1 MRIRRSTERWFPCD
15 GDPDEG
21 SILIKDLIPGEI
33 QDIVDKAMP
42 RSYEYESDEKGNQTP
57 RLTVKM
63 DNTLQRELTFTACI
77 LDWKNFFDAEGTVL
91 ECTPENIVR
100 ASREIEGFNEF
111 VIDCQNTLTKDIAE
125 EKQGQEKNLSSSV

>member
-1 MRIRRSTERWFPCD
+1 MRIRRSTERWFKCE

-21 SILIKDLIPGEI
+21 SILIKNLIPGEI

-42 RSYEYESDEKGNQTP
+42 RSYEYESDEKGNQIP

-63 DNTLQRELTFTACI
+63 DNTLQRELTFKSCI
-77 LDWKNFFDAEGTVL
+77 LDWKNFFDMEGTAL

-100 ASREIEGFNEF
+100 ASREIDGFNAF

-125 EKQGQEKNLSSSV
+125 EKEGQEKNLSSSV

>member
-1 MRIRRSTERWFPCD
+1 MRIRRSTERWFKCD

-21 SILIKDLIPGEI
+21 SILIKDLTPGEI

-42 RSYEYESDEKGNQTP
+42 RKYEYEADEKGNQIP
-57 RLTVKM
+57 KLTVNM
-63 DNTLQRELTFTACI
+63 DNTLQRELTFKACI
-77 LDWKNFFDAEGTVL
+77 LDWKNFFDAEGKPL